1 MVPTV
6 EHDPWM
12 TSWLQRLAR
21 LKLEGRPP
29 RWRLGSCST
38 ICEEARSLMSR
49 AGVRPDISE
58 RVLGHAI
65 PGVEGVYDPTRCGGD
80 LRPPRLADEKAEA
93 LKPLAHVVET
103 IVSPPEDNVV
113 EMGRSKRRR

>member
-1 MVPTV
+1 
-6 EHDPWM
+6 
-12 TSWLQRLAR
+12 
-21 LKLEGRPP
+21 
-29 RWRLGSCST
+29 
-38 ICEEARSLMSR
+38 MSR

-65 PGVEGVYDPTRCGGD
+65 PRCGRG
-80 LRPPRLADEKAEA
+80 LRPPRLADQKAEA
-93 LKPLAHVVET
+93 LKQLAHVAET